1 VYDPALADFLPTP
14 VFAGEQL
21 AAGAVIEGPAIVEYP
36 TTTLAVCSG
45 QRAELN
51 ELLGVEITEAA

>member
-1 VYDPALADFLPTP
+1 M
-14 VFAGEQL
+14 
-21 AAGAVIEGPAIVEYP
+21 IEGPAIVEYP